1 MSKLFSQNVIAVIW
15 DFDRTIVDGY
25 MQKPLFEYYNIDGNK
40 FWEEVNSLEE
50 KYFKQGIR
58 VNKDTIYLNHIITCI
73 SQGILP
79 GLNNEILRKL
89 GSKLDFY
96 KGIPQ
101 VLKEMVDKIHNNP
114 DFKKH
119 SIKVEHY
126 IISTGLAEMIKGSN
140 IFEYVNGIWGCEFI
154 EDPIKSA
161 LKGKDKKEDK
171 KRVITQVGY
180 AIDNTSKTRAIFEIN
195 KGANLFN
202 KKIDVNSR
210 VIKEDRRVPFENM
223 IYIADGP
230 SDVPVFSLLKQNK
243 GHTYA
248 VYTKGDMNAFEKADR
263 LMKDERIDAYGEADY
278 SKNTHTYM
286 WLMLQI
292 NSIAERIY
300 RLKEEVISNSVSSP
314 PRH

>member
-1 MSKLFSQNVIAVIW
+1 MNKPFSQNVIAVIW
-15 DFDRTIVDGY
+15 DFDKTIVDGY

-40 FWEEVNSLEE
+40 FWKEVNSLEE

-58 VNKDTIYLNHIITCI
+58 VNNDTIYLNHIITCI
-73 SQGILP
+73 SQGIFP

-101 VLKEMVDKIHNNP
+101 VLKEMADKIHNNA
-114 DFKKH
+114 DFRKH
-119 SIKVEHY
+119 SISVEHY

-140 IFEYVNGIWGCEFI
+140 IFEYVKGIWGCEFI
-154 EDPIKSA
+154 EDPIKSL
-161 LKGKDKKEDK
+161 LKEKDNREVK

-195 KGANLFN
+195 KGANLFH

-230 SDVPVFSLLKQNK
+230 SDVPVFSLLKQNG

-248 VYTKGDMNAFEKADR
+248 VYSKGDMNAFEKANG
-263 LMKDERIDAYGEADY
+263 LMNDERIDSYGEADY

-292 NSIAERIY
+292 NNIAERIY
-300 RLKEEVISNSVSSP
+300 QLKEDVISKSVSSP